1 MKQAQESYFMST
13 PLYPPR
19 PRSGERGSVLIY
31 IFIAI
36 IVLAALTFAVSR
48 SNREG
53 VATVDRERSELQ
65 ATQILDYT
73 GMIRRSVQAMKV
85 DGINDNELC
94 FHHALWGY
102 ATYNHVPACGVTEN
116 QVFSP
121 TGGGSSFQSPGEAL
135 MDIAF
140 SGQARWGQ
148 WHFLGSNPVTG
159 VGTASPDLLL
169 VLPYIR
175 REICLAL
182 NKKLGIGDVIPIDD
196 ANFDVNT
203 LYDGTFSTVAT
214 LNTPALAG
222 KRSGCFQATTTP
234 ADDAFIYFAV
244 LSAR

>member
-1 MKQAQESYFMST
+1 MPIT
-13 PLYPPR
+13 PPLQR
-19 PRSGERGSVLIY
+19 PGERGSVLIY

-85 DGINDNELC
+85 AGIADTELC

-102 ATYNHVPACGVTEN
+102 AAYNHAACATEAH
-116 QVFSP
+116 QVFLPS
-121 TGGGSSFQSPGEAL
+121 GGGSAFQRPGEAL
-135 MDIAF
+135 MDVNF
-140 SGQARWGQ
+140 QGEARWGD
-148 WHFLGSNPVTG
+148 WLFLGSNGVAG
-159 VGTASPDLLL
+159 VGTDCPGEDCNELLL

-182 NKKLGIGDVIPIDD
+182 NEKLGVGATIPVDD
-196 ANFDVNT
+196 ADFDVTT
-203 LYDGTFSTVAT
+203 LFNGDFVDGKI
-214 LNTPALAG
+214 LNTPALEG
-222 KRSGCFQATTTP
+222 KRSGCFQANTTP
-234 ADDAFIYFAV
+234 ANNSYVYFAV

>member
-1 MKQAQESYFMST
+1 MST
-13 PLYPPR
+13 PLYPSR

-36 IVLAALTFAVSR
+36 IVLAALTFAVSS

-53 VATVDRERSELQ
+53 VTTVDRERSELQ

-85 DGINDNELC
+85 DGITDNELC

-102 ATYNHVPACGVTEN
+102 ATYNHTPACNETEN
-116 QVFSP
+116 QVFTP
-121 TGGGSSFQSPGEAL
+121 NGGGSSFQNPGEAL
-135 MDIAF
+135 MDVAF
-140 SGQARWGQ
+140 NDGRPRWGQ

-182 NKKLGIGDVIPIDD
+182 NKKLDIGDVIPSDD

-214 LNTPALAG
+214 LNAPALNG
-222 KRSGCFQATTTP
+222 KRSGCFQANTTP
-234 ADDAFIYFAV
+234 AGNPYIYFAV